1 MTSFP
6 DTLEGLAQA
15 LVAPESSP
23 ERRLELGKKLH
34 SSLDILQTP
43 TYSRFLKAFFPV
55 FTKLLEQLPLQQQP
69 ETSEHK
75 LRRLVVDV
83 LQRLPQNE
91 TIKPYIHDLLR
102 QALQVIKSDNEE
114 NALICMHIFSDVF
127 RTHKPQDPDSAVQ
140 FLEFVKG
147 LYKEFAATYKHWFE
161 FLLPRSN
168 QKLVTGHHPSNRSF
182 KIVAECP
189 VIVMY
194 IFNFHQNYTREYVPD
209 LIPCMVDTA
218 SLKGIEPEQVTD
230 QSRHVFM
237 DFKLSQIKTISFLTY
252 LLRTFPQLVAPHLQQ
267 LSDALVQLMRTCP
280 DIPAMRKE
288 LLVTARHTFGNNHRG
303 FYSKL
308 DILLNE
314 DVLIGKSRACQE
326 TLRPPAASTLAEL
339 IVHVRSELT
348 LQQIQ
353 RIVYMFSR
361 NLQDPNAPVSTQGTS
376 IKLLHSVVEVMFA
389 RHADRTTADSYRL
402 QLGRIL
408 DVFVSKL
415 SFMKSQIPKLL
426 AAAKKEEEELKAQK
440 DAAASKGQQ
449 QQQQQQQPPS
459 QDTVAE
465 PTSSSSTA
473 ARAALSPSAVSGGIA
488 FAARSHQGIADKA
501 KEVQDA
507 KVLLNTLVTGFK
519 HLLYSMVN
527 FGNTTRQLPSR
538 TPIQTPLPSIGLRED
553 EVRLT
558 TRFLTCGVACLRLYT
573 ETSETKDGITSGIN
587 NFADVFNVLSDAR
600 DMVEIFTGRMPFLFD
615 ALLADPALVHLLQ
628 QLLIPAGPA
637 PVSSAVSRHVAPIL
651 LQYLVEHRLTDLQQ
665 PSSKEGILV
674 LKCFQLSAD
683 ALDRILTLEQE
694 GILVLK
700 CIQLLADALDKILT
714 LEQVLVSNFHKQ
726 IEAMLKSMSDSKEHL
741 GFLKMFLS
749 LFRVLATNGKHGLMM
764 NVFGNPALLVPMLT
778 TFKSMLEGPN
788 TPEARNMLIELILSI
803 PARLSDLLVVLTSL
817 MRPLVMA
824 LQEGQE
830 LVGLGLRTLEY
841 WVDSLNPEFLEPA
854 MQEVIGDLM
863 STLWGHLKPQNNP
876 FGPRVLNL
884 LGKMGGRNRRFLRS
898 PAELEYKEN
907 PEHGLRLILTFQPS
921 TSFLVPLDRSIALCR
936 AAVNGTGTGK
946 GVDIYTRKQALLFL
960 HVCLA
965 SVLNLRSPD
974 DSQLPGSQLDKLVEM
989 LFGDHDHPH
998 IEPTGS
1004 DGGVKTKTQLLAERH
1019 VLKQLLSTAV
1029 GAAADTDLAV
1039 DATPFAHGV
1048 CRHFAMLFAAG
1059 CSTPKSASWQQPAG
1073 SQSPE
1078 VLPGGPP
1085 SGPPTG
1091 GSGGPTNAAAGE
1103 PDGRGKASK
1112 SQALKE
1118 LDAHLF
1124 FDALVEVLLEE
1135 TTQRVPAALHGLA
1148 VFVDTLRLLVEAQQ
1162 SLNAP
1167 SVSPRHSSPAQPRED
1182 SDLPSTI
1189 TSMEEDQQ
1197 GVALA
1202 QNADDAA
1209 AAAMDSAE
1217 ARRPKEVS
1225 PSADDTHPAVID
1237 ELVPRL
1243 IHCCYAD
1250 KWPQR
1255 IGGVAAVSMVMQK
1268 LPITWLQSHVPD
1280 IIKAALAVLKHLPS
1294 HASLEQAQL
1303 LKALTTVM
1311 HLVVPKAAHAS
1322 AAADQPPARQPPAG
1336 PQGGSPKAEEGLGSP
1351 SKQVKMMSGILEVL
1365 AREVL
1370 NPASTK
1376 ETRDAAH
1383 TCLQIMAEGTRKSV
1397 SELLAS
1403 SAPKIASN
1411 LQKRRL
1417 IPFKSLPTQMGTVA
1431 ALTYCLKQH
1440 PALLTLGV
1448 EICLIASDAFQVLEL
1463 GDQQLLNLIPASR
1476 SVTTES
1482 VGKLRRVCME
1492 FLAACISWDQFSD
1505 GSMQVREGLQL
1516 PDLRQNIIQLFF
1528 KHLTSPDEA
1537 IIATA
1542 QQGLAHVIS
1551 NHKMPKGLLQL
1562 SLRPIL
1568 VNLAYHNKLKLPLLK
1583 GLARLLQLLA
1593 SWFNVT
1599 LGEKLIEHLKKWLD
1613 TTKLLET
1620 PHSWEPGQESDI
1632 AAAILELFH
1641 LLPQQASKF
1650 LETQGERPGLVVLT
1664 IELEGALAQMP
1675 GSLSPSRMWSPYRQP
1690 LAKFLNKYS
1699 ADAINYF
1706 LEPTRL
1712 QNTSYFWRFLDIIK
1726 SPTGKPLLDQL
1737 AASTDKLVAIFK
1749 GPGESK
1755 PPVPSSH
1762 EAAQFD
1768 CIHLLRVMV
1777 KLLPTWLPDALFEV
1791 LQARWNSRQRLTRIA
1806 QEEHLQRHQVLETRR
1821 IAKCYLNYISNHR
1834 DRVQPLFELL
1844 TVVSHKT
1851 RCDYTFVKD
1860 FYVDLVADKYT
1871 VEEKKKVLAHFL
1883 TSFKVYNT
1891 TLVNSTSREEVG
1903 DQLAYAMKLI
1913 IIPLLSRSF
1922 ELGQHEIVA
1931 DVTVDSMVKD
1941 MFDPAEEVQGKYSDA
1956 INVELLQMATLLMR
1970 NLPNS
1975 MATHRKELIKFGWNH
1990 LKREESSNKYHAFLN
2005 VCHFLE
2011 AYQAPEKIVLQV
2023 FVALLRISQPDGRR
2037 AIIRQ
2042 ALDVLTPALVRRL
2055 PQGENRY
2062 PIWIRYTK
2070 KILVEEGHSM
2080 NHLTHIWQLVVRH
2093 EQLFYTSRAQFVP
2106 QMVNSLTKLGM
2117 AQGGSN
2123 LENRSLAIDLCGVMV
2138 LWEERRIKELQSGAT
2153 QSQDVHASSRKRS
2166 RPSSAEASAVP
2177 PKEEAEELGEPAR
2190 QRPRTGDAAQG
2201 QSIGTL
2207 QSIDSLQATSD
2218 ATGQSSAPP
2227 AVATA
2232 SAPISADAPAATGD
2246 ESAPPTDP
2254 AQNAADTQQPVASVA
2269 VRTPPGEPPE
2279 NGGSS
2284 EAGKQ
2289 DEVHQQSLGDPGGGA
2304 KEAVDAMGEAAGG
2317 TQGDGLDG
2325 SQRVEEHFQPSL
2337 PMQEMVVNFLLRMAF
2352 VIGGDRDHDLQA
2364 LLAHTKT
2371 VLSKALG
2378 VWPKAAVKVNYI
2390 SKLLQNNAHHNLD
2403 PPPTLL
2409 TGLDVMSTLVDLQ
2422 PQKMVQECGQ
2432 ELVLMLEPCFA
2443 SKHHQISQRL
2453 SKVLLKL
2460 YQAMGEP
2467 KQEQPNQ
2474 QLMAIHHK
2482 VHFLINSSLQACQD
2496 SSKGPIQPTALL
2508 ALCCSLQI
2516 LEDLATAVPAYA
2528 HRFTTELVKVM
2539 RRISEDHSTQ
2549 KGLLLAPIRPVGRN
2563 PKAEPVEPLFGTLVW
2578 AMWRSLR
2585 LAFRKVLTSA
2595 ENKKL
2600 FLQTMVQLIT
2610 TATAR
2615 QTDPALLR
2623 ECLTIVRLWLLE
2635 PENGVAL
2642 TDKEAVLFLT
2652 RLAALDNAM
2661 AAVGSARELW
2671 QTTFLDLLYTMCTR
2685 VVPPHGEQL
2694 QTDAFDKV
2702 EMTYGLGLRAS
2713 DPVTRDKFYKLWNK
2727 AILPSLFE
2735 RLKHV
2740 ILVQN
2745 WEEMGNN
2752 FWLKQAVDLL
2762 LAILVDKEPIKL
2774 APSSSQIPALL
2785 AKTKQNIFDVRAQ
2798 QQAAQRYQQRFQPR
2812 PSSGGSTPRDVVMGE
2827 ASRRDSQVSLPGPP
2841 ALLPTASGINL
2852 AAEVDQVNADTAP
2865 GGAEGQTVG
2874 SQFPRDPS
2882 SSLQGA
2888 QLGEPAE
2895 SAAFQGE
2902 GLTEPQNSVGAGAL
2916 INQLPAAAPTAGSPA
2931 VLPAASQEDIKVKPE
2946 LQDPTAT
2953 MDTAPYPPSP
2963 QEASVVKV
2971 EPPINT
2977 SGDPSTDPANLTP
2990 PPGAQQM
2997 EVAGREGGA
3006 EGAGAAAVGVKAEPS
3021 QDSLMQEAS
3030 FQDMDMGA
3038 GDAGPVQLP
3047 PGEQVMTQHVVLPP
3061 NVLQMLQEHTAFLH
3075 QQGQLKVSNLVT
3087 SLREIAHA
3095 DSQMAYHLWVLV
3107 FPIVWATLAEK
3118 KDQQVQLAKPIIQ
3131 LLSKEHHGKQTHH
3144 RPNVVQA
3151 LLEGISL
3158 SQPQPKLPSELIKFL
3173 GKTYNAWHIA
3183 IPLLESHVVL
3193 FPHET
3198 RCFDALAE
3206 LYSDLA
3212 EDDILYGLWK
3222 RRCIHEATRA
3232 GLSLVQH
3239 GYLEQAQNVFLDSMK
3254 IDTKSPAPN
3263 GKMTTRGEQVLW
3275 QQQYLN
3281 CCSELGQWDVVH
3293 EYARG
3298 TENYAAFMDV
3308 AWKCSDWQGLK
3319 EWVLPKGAVE
3329 DTPRVSMVKA
3339 FVLLQDGDVT
3349 SANLHTENAITQT
3362 LHRWWQMP
3370 EICIMPSIPLL
3381 ASFQQLTELS
3391 ESSHILQDLSRQQ
3404 NRGPIENQYSHLKD
3418 ILETWRLR
3426 TPNEWER
3433 VSTWSDIMLW
3443 RNVIYNIVIN
3453 AFQSVKD
3460 VAPHLHQLGYR
3471 DRAWS
3476 VNRLGA
3482 VARKHGSYASC
3493 VRMTNTLYGFN
3504 AMEVQE
3510 AFVKIREQARAHLHA
3525 PGELTLGLHLVN
3537 STNLDYFQPQHQA
3550 ELFRLKGQF
3559 MQALGE
3565 RDQAN
3570 SNYST
3575 ALTIW
3580 DQLPDGWLSWGSHCD
3595 EMYESSGNHAW
3606 LEYAVSCYL
3615 QAVKHGSCAG
3625 RTMLPRVLHLLSF
3638 ENDTGAVGRALDRKL
3653 NEVPLW
3659 VWLVWSP
3666 QLLMSLQR
3674 GEGPHARA
3682 LLTQIAQA
3690 FPQAIYYSLRTMVL
3704 CLREFAFKVVQE
3716 KRAAAAKAQ
3725 QLQQPQVGS
3734 GSTPASGAASPSPM
3748 ETTPSGGVDR
3758 ASSDAVAV
3766 AAAAMARTKSQG
3778 TENTQGPSTSKG
3790 AEPAA
3795 NKAETVT
3802 GSSATQQRIEK
3813 PQEVISFEAAKEL
3826 MEFLRSKHPTMAQV
3840 LEVVLGDIGSRFV
3853 PKPEERLLAVVHA
3866 LLLRCYKLPFSNAAD
3881 VPTSLKR
3888 ELHGVC
3894 KACFSSDTVN
3904 RHSRS
3909 SRAAVAT
3916 IADYKDRFI
3925 HDLNPEAPGFPST
3938 LGDLATKLKAWK
3950 DLLQNTVEDS
3960 MPAALSLEHE
3970 SPVLHEQSLV
3980 DIEMPGQ
3987 YMNGDEPSP
3996 DGIVFLEGISSNVHV
4011 VRRHCSSYRRLG
4023 FIGTDGRTRHFIVQT
4038 GQHWHGS
4045 TGSAEERMM
4054 QLLRLINGLLEKH
4067 PESRSRKLAA
4077 HAPIIVPVYSQIRL
4091 VEEDTSYCTYGEA
4104 YEVNCA
4110 RYGRQPDQ
4118 PIVQFKKRICDERG
4132 QLIIDPKGELRQQAY
4147 RDIETSIVTENVF
4160 SQYMYKTLPTC
4171 SHLWNFKKQF
4181 CSQLA
4186 LSGLLSHVM
4195 LIGGRIPAKICF
4207 ARNSG
4212 KTFQID
4218 FYPSYDQS
4226 GVLERSEP
4234 VPFRL
4239 TRNLQTFF
4247 TPFGV
4252 EGVFIT
4258 AMAVAA
4264 QASIAHH
4271 SGIAHILS
4279 MFFRDD
4285 VMAWNKRVQGKAPNT
4300 HPLKPAQ
4307 LKPLV
4312 QRNVKDCVD
4321 RLQLVAPSLASDGV
4335 QKGAVSLV
4343 EAALNPRNLC
4353 RMDPTWHPWF

>member
-1 MTSFP
+1 MASFP
-6 DTLEGLAQA
+6 DILEGLAQA
-15 LVAPESSP
+15 LVAPENSP

-55 FTKLLEQLPLQQQP
+55 FTKLLEQLAAQQQP

-75 LRRLVVDV
+75 LRRLIVDV

-161 FLLPRSN
+161 LLLPRSN

-218 SLKGIEPEQVTD
+218 SLKGIEPE
-230 QSRHVFM
+230 
-237 DFKLSQIKTISFLTY
+237 
-252 LLRTFPQLVAPHLQQ
+252 
-267 LSDALVQLMRTCP
+267 QLMRTCP

-426 AAAKKEEEELKAQK
+426 AAAKKEEEELRAQK
-440 DAAASKGQQ
+440 D
-449 QQQQQQQPPS
+449 
-459 QDTVAE
+459 
-465 PTSSSSTA
+465 
-473 ARAALSPSAVSGGIA
+473 
-488 FAARSHQGIADKA
+488 AARSHQGIAEKA

-573 ETSETKDGITSGIN
+573 ETSETKDGITNGIN

-615 ALLADPALVHLLQ
+615 ALLADAALVHLLQ
-628 QLLIPAGPA
+628 QLLIPAAPA
-637 PVSSAVSRHVAPIL
+637 STAVSRHVAPIL
-651 LQYLVEHRLTDLQQ
+651 LQYLVEHRLKDLQQ

-674 LKCFQLSAD
+674 LKCFQL
-683 ALDRILTLEQE
+683 
-694 GILVLK
+694 
-700 CIQLLADALDKILT
+700 LADALDKILT
-714 LEQVLVSNFHKQ
+714 LEQVLVPNFHKQ

-764 NVFGNPALLVPMLT
+764 NVFGNPTLLVPMLT

-788 TPEARNMLIELILSI
+788 TPEARNVLIELILSI

-884 LGKMGGRNRRFLRS
+884 LGKMGGRNRRFLR
-898 PAELEYKEN
+898 
-907 PEHGLRLILTFQPS
+907 
-921 TSFLVPLDRSIALCR
+921 

-974 DSQLPGSQLDKLVEM
+974 DSQLPGSQLDKLVDM

-998 IEPTGS
+998 IEPTSS

-1059 CSTPKSASWQQPAG
+1059 CSTPMSASWQQPAG

-1091 GSGGPTNAAAGE
+1091 GSAGSGGPTNAAAGDPE
-1103 PDGRGKASK
+1103 GKGKASK

-1162 SLNAP
+1162 SVSAP
-1167 SVSPRHSSPAQPRED
+1167 SVSPQHSLPAQPKED
-1182 SDLPSTI
+1182 SEILGTAAP
-1189 TSMEEDQQ
+1189 MEEDHKE
-1197 GVALA
+1197 VTVA
-1202 QNADDAA
+1202 QNADDTG
-1209 AAAMDSAE
+1209 AAAMNSAE
-1217 ARRPKEVS
+1217 VRRPAEAS
-1225 PSADDTHPAVID
+1225 PSTDDSHPAVID

-1311 HLVVPKAAHAS
+1311 HLVVPKAAHGS
-1322 AAADQPPARQPPAG
+1322 AAANQLPARLPPAG
-1336 PQGGSPKAEEGLGSP
+1336 PASSPTAQVDSPALSTQAQPGSSDVKKIDSTPAEAARPQGGSPKDEEGVGSP
-1351 SKQVKMMSGILEVL
+1351 SKQVKMVSGILEVL

-1370 NPASTK
+1370 NPASTN

-1383 TCLQIMAEGTRKSV
+1383 TCLQIMAEGTRKTV

-1568 VNLAYHNKLKLPLLK
+1568 VNLAYHNKLKLPLSK

-1650 LETQGERPGLVVLT
+1650 LETQGERPGL
-1664 IELEGALAQMP
+1664 
-1675 GSLSPSRMWSPYRQP
+1675 
-1690 LAKFLNKYS
+1690 FLNKYS

-1755 PPVPSSH
+1755 GPVPSSH

-1806 QEEHLQRHQVLETRR
+1806 QEEHLQRHQLLETRR

-1883 TSFKVYNT
+1883 TSFKLYNA

-1922 ELGQHEIVA
+1922 ELGQHEIVGDA
-1931 DVTVDSMVKD
+1931 TVDSMVKD
-1941 MFDPAEEVQGKYSDA
+1941 MFDPAEEVQDKYSDA

-2153 QSQDVHASSRKRS
+2153 QTQDVHASSRKRS

-2190 QRPRTGDAAQG
+2190 QRPRTGDVGQG
-2201 QSIGTL
+2201 QQSIGTL

-2232 SAPISADAPAATGD
+2232 SALTSADAPAAAGD
-2246 ESAPPTDP
+2246 ESAQPADP

-2269 VRTPPGEPPE
+2269 VRAPPGAPPE
-2279 NGGSS
+2279 GGGSS

-2304 KEAVDAMGEAAGG
+2304 QEAADAMGEAAGG

-2453 SKVLLKL
+2453 SKVLVKL

-2516 LEDLATAVPAYA
+2516 LEELATAVPAYA

-2585 LAFRKVLTSA
+2585 LTFRKVLTSA

-2661 AAVGSARELW
+2661 AAVGSAREQW

-2727 AILPSLFE
+2727 AIPPSLFE
-2735 RLKHV
+2735 CLKHV

-2745 WEEMGNN
+2745 WEEMGNS

-2812 PSSGGSTPRDVVMGE
+2812 PSSAGSTPRDVVMGE
-2827 ASRRDSQVSLPGPP
+2827 ASRRDSQVSVPGLP

-2852 AAEVDQVNADTAP
+2852 AAEVDQVNSDAAP

-2874 SQFPRDPS
+2874 SQFPRDPA
-2882 SSLQGA
+2882 SSLQGG

-2895 SAAFQGE
+2895 SAAFQPE

-2916 INQLPAAAPTAGSPA
+2916 INQMPAAAPIAGSPA
-2931 VLPAASQEDIKVKPE
+2931 VLPVHSQEDIKVKPE
-2946 LQDPTAT
+2946 PQNPSAP
-2953 MDTAPYPPSP
+2953 MDTGPQPTSP
-2963 QEASVVKV
+2963 QEASEVKA
-2971 EPPINT
+2971 EPPIVT
-2977 SGDPSTDPANLTP
+2977 SGNTPTDPASLTP
-2990 PPGAQQM
+2990 APGAQQM
-2997 EVAGREGGA
+2997 EVAGREGGV
-3006 EGAGAAAVGVKAEPS
+3006 EAGGTAAVGVKTEPS

-3030 FQDMDMGA
+3030 LQDIDTVP

-3047 PGEQVMTQHVVLPP
+3047 PGEQVMTQHVVLPR

-3131 LLSKEHHGKQTHH
+3131 LLSKEHHSKQTHH

-3206 LYSDLA
+3206 LYSHLS

-3239 GYLEQAQNVFLDSMK
+3239 GYLEQAQDVFLDSMK

-3433 VSTWSDIMLW
+3433 VSTWSGIMLW

-3482 VARKHGSYASC
+3482 VARKHGSYTSC

-3595 EMYESSGNHAW
+3595 EMYESSSNHAW

-3725 QLQQPQVGS
+3725 QLQQPQGGS

-3758 ASSDAVAV
+3758 ASSDAAAV

-3778 TENTQGPSTSKG
+3778 TENTLGPSTSKG

-3866 LLLRCYKLPFSNAAD
+3866 LLL
-3881 VPTSLKR
+3881 
-3888 ELHGVC
+3888 
-3894 KACFSSDTVN
+3894 
-3904 RHSRS
+3904 SRS
-3909 SRAAVAT
+3909 SKAAVAT

-3960 MPAALSLEHE
+3960 MPAALSLEQE

-3980 DIEMPGQ
+3980 DIEMPGH
-3987 YMNGDEPSP
+3987 
-3996 DGIVFLEGISSNVHV
+3996 SNVHV

-4091 VEEDTSYCTYGEA
+4091 VEEDASYCTYGEA

-4218 FYPSYDQS
+4218 FYPSYDQA

-4321 RLQLVAPSLASDGV
+4321 RIQLVAPSLAGDGV